1 VPRIPAMS
9 EKMLAGRLRGSVAE
23 VLDAALELLPDYE
36 MAAISVLDSAERPA
50 EWPTVRRRLR
60 AEGVRT
66 RESRGVL
73 LLMPGELDR
82 LASVG
87 FFTGGDEVLLLP
99 TWDDEFESFPGHLTT
114 DAHDFNII
122 TPLGLEDWLL
132 TSSCVL
138 AMGDGTGLNF
148 ATLDPELA
156 GRLRARFP
164 VAK

>member
-1 VPRIPAMS
+1 MPRIPAMS
-9 EKMLAGRLRGSVAE
+9 DKVLAGRLRGSVAE
-23 VLDAALELLPDYE
+23 VLDGALELIPDYE

-73 LLMPGELDR
+73 LLS
-82 LASVG
+82 A
-87 FFTGGDEVLLLP
+87 
-99 TWDDEFESFPGHLTT
+99 WDDEFESFPGHLTT
-114 DAHDFNII
+114 DAHDFNTV

-132 TSSCVL
+132 TSGCVL
-138 AMGDGTGLNF
+138 AMGDGAGLNF
-148 ATLDPELA
+148 ATLDPQLA
-156 GRLRARFP
+156 DRLRARFP